1 MRFMNDNELEYATQ
15 KTKGA
20 ITIKEQI
27 ETLKNRGLIIKDEQE
42 AKRFLERVNYY
53 RLSGYFRQFYKA
65 YEYEKFRDN
74 LEFSLVTNLYSFD
87 KKLRALLFELIAEI
101 EISFKARLS
110 DKLGCDYGDFS
121 WSDENFYDSRTF
133 IDRKSG
139 AVMTY
144 FDALQRIIKRKINRA
159 RKEPFVQHHIE
170 QYNYNFPVWVLMEI
184 IDFSDVSKIYKNLM
198 TPIQKDI
205 TQGFYKN
212 VSYFQVESWLE
223 QIVKCRNI
231 CAHHGRII
239 AKENFKVKQHKKIKQ
254 HNAEGLLALLIA
266 IKLLINEPNIWKRF
280 LIELELLIKTYEIDL
295 KMINFNDDWQS
306 ILK

>member
-1 MRFMNDNELEYATQ
+1 MNANELKYAEL
-15 KTKGA
+15 KIKGA

-27 ETLKNRGLIIKDEQE
+27 ETLKSRGLIIKDEQK
-42 AKRFLERVNYY
+42 AKRFLERISYY
-53 RLSGYFRQFYKA
+53 RLSGYFRQFYKPN
-65 YEYEKFRDN
+65 EYEKFKDC
-74 LEFSLVTNLYSFD
+74 LEFSVITNLYSFD
-87 KKLRALLFELIAEI
+87 TKLRILLFELITEI

-110 DKLGCDYGDFS
+110 DKLGYDYGNFS

-133 IDRKSG
+133 IDRESG
-139 AVMTY
+139 ASITY
-144 FDALQRIIKRKINRA
+144 FDALQKIIKRRINRA
-159 RKEPFVQHHIE
+159 RKEPFVQHHID

-184 IDFSDVSKIYKNLM
+184 IDFSDVSKIYKNLT
-198 TPIQKDI
+198 TPIQKNI

-212 VSYFQVESWLE
+212 VSYFQIESWLE
-223 QIVKCRNI
+223 QLVKCRNI
-231 CAHHGRII
+231 CAHHGRIV

-280 LIELELLIKTYEIDL
+280 LTELELLIQNYKIDL
-295 KMINFNDDWQS
+295 KMINFNDNWKN